1 MNFIPSLL
9 LYNPL
14 EAMEI
19 LLLVG
24 IFSKY
29 KYDKFELLFHSFLYG
44 AINLIFQY
52 SASILMGT
60 FSYAVIT
67 CLNNFV
73 ISSLTLFL
81 YCKYIINIKMDIKF
95 ISLISIS
102 FYMFNLILVI
112 LLNAIGLFDLF
123 VINREL
129 LNEFMVN
136 MIIRLPQLFIV
147 GNMCYRKR
155 LRLCSKK
162 L

>member
-73 ISSLTLFL
+73 ISPIILIM
-81 YCKYIINIKMDIKF
+81 YCKFLINNQVSINDTF
-95 ISLISIS
+95 ILKILFSI
-102 FYMFNLILVI
+102 F
-112 LLNAIGLFDLF
+112 GLLF
-123 VINREL
+123 VMG
-129 LNEFMVN
+129 LNKIGILSLFVSDRVLFKEFVSN
-136 MIIRLPQLFIV
+136 MIVRLPQLIV
-147 GNMCYRKR
+147 VGIIYYRKR
-155 LRLCSKK
+155 LFLCLEKP
-162 L
+162 

>member
-73 ISSLTLFL
+73 ISPIIL
-81 YCKYIINIKMDIKF
+81 YLYLVYIVKINIDFKYSIICIIIYYIINIFMIIVFNSFDIIEVF
-95 ISLISIS
+95 VSDREIISELIS
-102 FYMFNLILVI
+102 
-112 LLNAIGLFDLF
+112 
-123 VINREL
+123 
-129 LNEFMVN
+129 N
-136 MIIRLPQLFIV
+136 MLIRLPQMFVVIYINL
-147 GNMCYRKR
+147 RKR
-155 LRLCSKK
+155 HLSW
-162 L
+162 

>member
-60 FSYAVIT
+60 FSYTVIT
-67 CLNNFV
+67 CLNSYIV
-73 ISSLTLFL
+73 YPAVLYL
-81 YCKYIINIKMDIKF
+81 YCNSISNIKINFKYSYIIRVG
-95 ISLISIS
+95 
-102 FYMFNLILVI
+102 FNLFSLMLVI
-112 LLNAIGLFDLF
+112 ILNYFSILELFNPNMIILK
-123 VINREL
+123 
-129 LNEFMVN
+129 EFIVN
-136 MIIRLPQLFIV
+136 MIIRLPQIIFV
-147 GNMCYRKR
+147 GIIYYRKR
-155 LRLCSKK
+155 LC
-162 L
+162 

>member
-73 ISSLTLFL
+73 ISPIIL
-81 YCKYIINIKMDIKF
+81 YLYLVYIVKINIDFKYSIVCIIIYYIINIFMIIVFNSFDIIEVF
-95 ISLISIS
+95 VSDREIISELIS
-102 FYMFNLILVI
+102 
-112 LLNAIGLFDLF
+112 
-123 VINREL
+123 
-129 LNEFMVN
+129 N
-136 MIIRLPQLFIV
+136 MLIRLPQMFVVIYINL
-147 GNMCYRKR
+147 RKR
-155 LRLCSKK
+155 HLSW
-162 L
+162 

>member
-60 FSYAVIT
+60 FSYTVIT

-102 FYMFNLILVI
+102 FYMFNLIFGDI
-112 LLNAIGLFDLF
+112 AK
-123 VINREL
+123 
-129 LNEFMVN
+129 
-136 MIIRLPQLFIV
+136 
-147 GNMCYRKR
+147 CYR
-155 LRLCSKK
+155 SI
-162 L
+162 